1 MFYQIAANSWN
12 TTQGTKLCVCAR
24 VCVSVEKEKIFT
36 DVNLSNSE
44 KPYMNSVPEWIIFF
58 SYFSFKFLSGFT
70 LKFSP
75 FSNHV
80 PK

>member
-12 TTQGTKLCVCAR
+12 TTQGTKLCVCAC

-58 SYFSFKFLSGFT
+58 LT
-70 LKFSP
+70 LV
-75 FSNHV
+75 SNFYLV
-80 PK
+80 LL